1 MPKTLETETESLHL
15 SRAAGPV
22 FVLHASSL
30 PRLAKDTKMDKW
42 MIFSLSN
49 SVNL

>member
-22 FVLHASSL
+22 FVLHASRDQDL
-30 PRLAKDTKMDKW
+30 PKMDR
-42 MIFSLSN
+42 FSASN
-49 SVNL
+49 SANI